1 MRARQDI
8 CPMPF
13 DPSEQYSVKARDFS
27 CLDPRF
33 DDVDTGTSLC
43 VSQCCKCDYNLAKDV
58 MVSLDSYD
66 DGYVNISPSQCRNTN
81 KLDGFTGG
89 GKKSSGDRFVDGRV
103 VDDSRSLMHARSVE
117 FAPLECDEL

>member
-81 KLDGFTGG
+81 K
-89 GKKSSGDRFVDGRV
+89 
-103 VDDSRSLMHARSVE
+103 
-117 FAPLECDEL
+117 